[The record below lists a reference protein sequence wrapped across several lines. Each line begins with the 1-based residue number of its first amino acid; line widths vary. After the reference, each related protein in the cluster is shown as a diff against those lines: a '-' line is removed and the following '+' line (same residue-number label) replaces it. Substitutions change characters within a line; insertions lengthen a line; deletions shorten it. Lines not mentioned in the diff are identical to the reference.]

1 MSQKYVKAGTEGQ
14 FEDDVMER
22 HRSGGSLM
30 SRSDDERY
38 FRQVKTKPVRP
49 YTPSINPERLWNP
62 SMSAMEYVEEGT
74 HGQFEDDVSE
84 RHRSG
89 GTFSSEEVSSMTSD
103 QFTSVMM
110 DAGVMQRSH
119 PESFALSGQ
128 GQQSRKLG
136 RETWINRDYGSALEN
151 VGDVYHRMTAPPS
164 PPNKPAGD
172 LWTPYSSKTAQAVSH
187 LERASIHAEYFTS
200 SEEQREWGEGYS
212 KAHAKLP
219 VYTPVQQLANQSA
232 IHLGKHQF
240 GPSMEALGT
249 MRQLEIDHREINAPI
264 QHVREEGPMD
274 RDLWEE
280 HITFESPPQEQDPDT
295 GEWGSRPPT
304 EDELANPPTLPYA
317 EWEEYPQH
325 DTEYNRLMSQ
335 PASVEFLRSQ
345 GR

>member
-74 HGQFEDDVSE
+74 HGQFEDEVME

-110 DAGVMQRSH
+110 DAGVMQLGR

-128 GQQSRKLG
+128 GEHGRKLG
-136 RETWINRDYGSALEN
+136 NENWINDKFGSALEN
-151 VGDVYHRMTAPPS
+151 VGDVYNRMTAA
-164 PPNKPAGD
+164 PAYPMDESDVWRANSLGKTTQAVRN
-172 LWTPYSSKTAQAVSH
+172 LEPLAKGFEVIESWTGGYHKRREAINWTPTD
-187 LERASIHAEYFTS
+187 
-200 SEEQREWGEGYS
+200 EEREWGKGYS
-212 KAHAKLP
+212 EAHSQLP
-219 VYTPVQQLANQSA
+219 VYTPVQHLANRSA
-232 IHLGKHQF
+232 IHLGNLQF
-240 GPSMEALGT
+240 SGALENLMT
-249 MRQLEIDHREINAPI
+249 MRNMEIAHNEAQPPEPVIDW
-264 QHVREEGPMD
+264 EGGTSSQYP
-274 RDLWEE
+274 
-280 HITFESPPQEQDPDT
+280 DP
-295 GEWGSRPPT
+295 
-304 EDELANPPTLPYA
+304 NPN
-317 EWEEYPQH
+317 
-325 DTEYNRLMSQ
+325 TEYNRGMSQ

>member
-14 FEDDVMER
+14 FEDEVMER

-38 FRQVKTKPVRP
+38 FRQVKTKPVRL
-49 YTPSINPERLWNP
+49 YTPPINPERLWNP
-62 SMSAMEYVEEGT
+62 SMNAMEYVEEGT
-74 HGQFEDDVSE
+74 HGQFEDEVME

-103 QFTSVMM
+103 QFVEVMRS
-110 DAGVMQRSH
+110 AGQMQTGL

-128 GQQSRKLG
+128 GKHGRKLG
-136 RETWINRDYGSALEN
+136 NENWINDKYGSALEN
-151 VGDVYHRMTAPPS
+151 VGDVYHRMTAAPEYPMDES
-164 PPNKPAGD
+164 EVWGADTLGKTTQAVRHLEPLTKGFEVIESWFGGYHERKQAVK
-172 LWTPYSSKTAQAVSH
+172 WTPTD
-187 LERASIHAEYFTS
+187 
-200 SEEQREWGEGYS
+200 EEREWGKGYS
-212 KAHAKLP
+212 EAHSQLP

-249 MRQLEIDHREINAPI
+249 MRNMEIAHNEAQPEPE
-264 QHVREEGPMD
+264 VEVKV
-274 RDLWEE
+274 
-280 HITFESPPQEQDPDT
+280 DPDT
-295 GEWGSRPPT
+295 GE
-304 EDELANPPTLPYA
+304 EA
-317 EWEEYPQH
+317 EWTTYHTNP
-325 DTEYNRLMSQ
+325 DTEYNRGMSQ